1 MITHFDARRFER
13 LHFERGVALREL
25 ALETGIGLAVLNRI
39 EQGTDPDHTG
49 LTLGQFIR
57 LSNYL
62 GVAPTTL
69 LTTRNQESVSSDS
82 CSIPDDSGNGCAGEP
97 LPCAND
103 LAADVRALGAI
114 LHDLKARIRI
124 AAFAEA
130 VQWTIQRLHAA
141 ADQLDTDLAPTG
153 MRIHRI
159 GGVISIRA
167 IDDTHHDKLLAVRR
181 HPDTASKCRSTSPQ
195 RARLVHQILTSGKS
209 TNTLSHA
216 DRQNLS
222 ILMRAGVLEQDR
234 NVIIVTD
241 DVRKSLFLEEG

>member
-1 MITHFDARRFER
+1 MITHFDARRFEL

-57 LSNYL
+57 LANYL
-62 GVAPTTL
+62 GVTPTTL
-69 LTTRNQESVSSDS
+69 LTTRTQNPASSNTR
-82 CSIPDDSGNGCAGEP
+82 SIPDNVGNGSDPEP
-97 LPCAND
+97 LPGPND
-103 LAADVRALGAI
+103 LSADVRALGAI
-114 LHDLKARIRI
+114 LHDLSARIRI
-124 AAFAEA
+124 ASLAEA
-130 VQWTIQRLHAA
+130 VQWTLQRLHAA

-153 MRIHRI
+153 MRIHRL

-167 IDDTHHDKLLAVRR
+167 IDDTHHDRLLAVRR

-209 TNTLSHA
+209 TNTLSSK

-234 NVIIVTD
+234 NAIIVTD
-241 DVRKSLFLEEG
+241 DVRKSLFLEEN